1 MDKVKDLIVAAEQD
15 PLSNIPDVPVA
26 DPESYTS
33 FKHQLD
39 LRLRKAVGKL
49 AVTMKPKMKEIA
61 WKRKQILQSMDD
73 LAEEVCADDPERIIA
88 EIVES
93 FMRDCSHFNVS

>member
-1 MDKVKDLIVAAEQD
+1 
-15 PLSNIPDVPVA
+15 
-26 DPESYTS
+26 
-33 FKHQLD
+33 
-39 LRLRKAVGKL
+39 
-49 AVTMKPKMKEIA
+49 MKPKMKEIA

-93 FMRDCSHFNVS
+93 FMRDCSDFNVSLKQIPLLRTLLYPVQFQLENGVIYNLHFNSQFSSYSFLF